1 MDHNIVKELGDAWYS
16 ETQVDFISAITAV
29 DSKKVNHHHLKSC
42 QTSLYC
48 NRILCVYYME
58 LNK

>member
-1 MDHNIVKELGDAWYS
+1 MDHNIVKELG
-16 ETQVDFISAITAV
+16 ETQVDFTSAITAV

-48 NRILCVYYME
+48 NRILYVYYME
-58 LNK
+58 LNR